1 MSENVDAIANKCCS
15 ITATPKHSVVHLL
28 LCALIAIPMAVRAQQ
43 RPTASNSKSALAEQ
57 SVSAAVSSNWED
69 EMRRQGVK
77 RARIRVGVRRPN
89 GAMEATILRVVYY
102 SEYDTNCSE
111 IRDHDKLLKIRASG
125 LEEALGNYAI
135 GETAM
140 SKVVCSESCSNIPR
154 FISQIDVMDYA
165 PLVQPPAVVED
176 PISDDASQLLGDETG
191 VVQFLAS
198 SKPTSAER
206 RMALLASSSST
217 DDSCIVQSLLGAG
230 ADVNARGGTGNT
242 PLMNAALFGYL
253 SDMRALLLAGAKVN
267 DRDTAGE
274 TALMMAA
281 RMGFVDGVKMLVE
294 AGADPSIVSKIG
306 TTALNL
312 AVKSRHADVAELIRQ
327 SQAQHRQLR

>member
-1 MSENVDAIANKCCS
+1 
-15 ITATPKHSVVHLL
+15 
-28 LCALIAIPMAVRAQQ
+28 
-43 RPTASNSKSALAEQ
+43 
-57 SVSAAVSSNWED
+57 
-69 EMRRQGVK
+69 
-77 RARIRVGVRRPN
+77 
-89 GAMEATILRVVYY
+89 
-102 SEYDTNCSE
+102 
-111 IRDHDKLLKIRASG
+111 
-125 LEEALGNYAI
+125 
-135 GETAM
+135 M

-165 PLVQPPAVVED
+165 ALVQPPAVVED

-191 VVQFLAS
+191 VEQFLAS
-198 SKPTSAER
+198 SKPAER

-281 RMGFVDGVKMLVE
+281 SMGFVDGVKMLVD

-312 AVKSRHADVAELIRQ
+312 AVKFRHADVAELIRQ

>member
-1 MSENVDAIANKCCS
+1 
-15 ITATPKHSVVHLL
+15 
-28 LCALIAIPMAVRAQQ
+28 
-43 RPTASNSKSALAEQ
+43 
-57 SVSAAVSSNWED
+57 
-69 EMRRQGVK
+69 MRRQGVK

-89 GAMEATILRVVYY
+89 GAMEATILRAVYY

-111 IRDHDKLLKIRASG
+111 IRDPDKLLKIRASG

-140 SKVVCSESCSNIPR
+140 SKVVCWESCANIPR
-154 FISQIDVMDYA
+154 FVSQVDVVDYM
-165 PLVQPPAVVED
+165 PLMQPPALVED
-176 PISDDASQLLGDETG
+176 PISDDASQLLGDEAG
-191 VVQFLAS
+191 VEQFLAS
-198 SKPTSAER
+198 SKSTSADR

-267 DRDTAGE
+267 DRDIAGE
-274 TALMMAA
+274 TALMTAA
-281 RMGFVDGVKMLVE
+281 HMGFVDGVKMLVE

-312 AVKSRHADVAELIRQ
+312 AVKYRHADVAELIRQ
-327 SQAQHRQLR
+327 SQAQPRQLR

>member
-15 ITATPKHSVVHLL
+15 LTATPKHSVVHLL
-28 LCALIAIPMAVRAQQ
+28 LCAFIAIPVAVRAQQ
-43 RPTASNSKSALAEQ
+43 RPTASNSKSALAGQ
-57 SVSAAVSSNWED
+57 SASAAVSSNWED

-89 GAMEATILRVVYY
+89 GAIEATILRVVYY

-111 IRDHDKLLKIRASG
+111 IRDHDKLLKIGASG
-125 LEEALGNYAI
+125 LEEALGSYAI

-140 SKVVCSESCSNIPR
+140 SKAVCSESCANIPQ
-154 FISQIDVMDYA
+154 FVSQVDVVDYM
-165 PLVQPPAVVED
+165 PLMQPPALVED
-176 PISDDASQLLGDETG
+176 PISEDPSRLLGDEAG
-191 VVQFLAS
+191 VEQFLAS
-198 SKPTSAER
+198 SKSASAER

-217 DDSCIVQSLLGAG
+217 DDSCMVQSLLGAG

-253 SDMRALLLAGAKVN
+253 NDMRALLLAGAKVN
-267 DRDTAGE
+267 DQDIAGE

-281 RMGFVDGVKMLVE
+281 SMGFVDGVKMLVE

-312 AVKSRHADVAELIRQ
+312 AVKFRHANVAELIRQ
-327 SQAQHRQLR
+327 SQAQNRQLR